1 MATPITW
8 QFVDQPVA
16 SPTVLLDMNNGSTTR
31 VEKPGPQ
38 TPTPQL
44 NRSFASNAMTDG
56 GILSSASYQNR
67 ELKFTVWLNGAN
79 LSAKISQLD
88 ALKAQLAKPSNLIM
102 YVPPGWSFPVFF
114 RTFRSDDYVV
124 DNGGGVGGAEWRV
137 NCNVIAE
144 PFAIGARRDLTQVTV
159 TNNPASGTNP
169 ILWDM
174 TGIAGDSPTP
184 AFVKV
189 GTALAVADPV
199 ILAQRTVNQPTTVT
213 AFAQAEAGTM
223 GTDTTTQANDA
234 NMSGASNN
242 FTRTTFTTASL
253 TTRVTV
259 TLPTATAPE
268 ALRGRYR
275 VFVRVRT
282 SATGSNFTLRYVQN
296 AGGNDFV
303 NGPITSFD
311 SLANTAFRHIDL
323 GVIDVPTAGPY
334 PTTIGYSAL
343 SAQMVTQAL
352 AIQAGRNS
360 GTATIDMD
368 YVYLMPADERLC
380 VAARNTTQ
388 ASSSLII
395 DGPNEMAYGQPSGA
409 TPFGSTRTVDNAGGL
424 AFLFGG
430 APMLVPNVTN
440 RWHLIRGSSANS
452 VTSTVDVSYWP
463 RWREVATS

>member
-8 QFVDQPVA
+8 AFVDQPVA

-31 VEKPGPQ
+31 VLDPGPQ
-38 TPTPQL
+38 TPTPPL

-56 GILSSASYQNR
+56 GILSAASYQNR
-67 ELKFTVWLNGAN
+67 ELKFTVWLNGATQ
-79 LSAKISQLD
+79 SAKISQLD

-124 DNGGGVGGAEWRV
+124 DNGGGVAGAEWRV
-137 NCNVIAE
+137 SCDVLAE

-169 ILWDM
+169 IFWDM
-174 TGIAGDSPTP
+174 ASIAGDSPTP
-184 AFVKV
+184 AFVKI

-213 AFAQAEAGTM
+213 CFAQCEAGTM
-223 GTDTTTQANDA
+223 GTDTTTQANDTA
-234 NMSGASNN
+234 MSGSSNN

-259 TLPTATAPE
+259 TVPTATAPE

-282 SATGSNFTLRYVQN
+282 SATGSNFTLRYAQN
-296 AGGNDFV
+296 AGGTDFV
-303 NGPITSFD
+303 NGPITSLD
-311 SLANTAFRHIDL
+311 SLANTVFRHVDL
-323 GVIDVPTAGPY
+323 GVVEFPTAGPY
-334 PTTIGYSAL
+334 PTTIGYSGL
-343 SAQMVTQAL
+343 SAQMVTQTL

-360 GTATIDMD
+360 GTATLDMD
-368 YVYLMPADERLC
+368 YVYLMPADERFL
-380 VAARNTTQ
+380 VAARNAMQ

-409 TPFGSTRTVDNAGGL
+409 THSAARGRSTTPAGWRSCS
-424 AFLFGG
+424 G
-430 APMLVPNVTN
+430 AP
-440 RWHLIRGSSANS
+440 RCSYR
-452 VTSTVDVSYWP
+452 TSRT
-463 RWREVATS
+463 AGT